1 VIITAYPG
9 KREERRVETM
19 KEEISEED
27 LRAALLEI
35 KTYVD
40 ITEEDLRRIYEIA
53 LRHAKERVAAA
64 VPVRD
69 VMTREVVTIG
79 KDADI
84 NEAARLLSEDRISG
98 LPVVDN
104 DKHVIGVVSEADIL
118 SMTGMKKGHTFKDIV
133 RHLLGEPLPE
143 RKEGGIVEDI
153 MSSPAI
159 TTTPGTDIAEVA
171 RVLDDRRIKRL
182 PVVDEQGRL
191 VGIVSRADIVR
202 AIRK

>member
-1 VIITAYPG
+1 MTAYPG
-9 KREERRVETM
+9 KRGERREETM

-27 LRAALLEI
+27 LRAALREI

-40 ITEEDLRRIYEIA
+40 ITEEDLRKIYEIA
-53 LRHAKERVAAA
+53 LRHAKERLAAA
-64 VPVRD
+64 VPVQD
-69 VMTREVVTIG
+69 VMTRDVVTIG
-79 KDADI
+79 KEADI

-98 LPVVDN
+98 LPVVD
-104 DKHVIGVVSEADIL
+104 DDSHVIGVVSEADIL

-133 RHLLGEPLPE
+133 RHLLGEPMPE

-159 TTTPGTDIAEVA
+159 TTTPDTDIAEVA

-191 VGIVSRADIVR
+191 LGIVSRADIVR
-202 AIRK
+202 AIRKR